1 MEIYENSE
9 NIYFEDHGSFDNE
22 EFDTFIEFN
31 NDENEDN
38 KEEIYSFDN
47 RKELFIE
54 KSNVGIN

>member
-9 NIYFEDHGSFDNE
+9 NIYFEDYGSFDNE
-22 EFDTFIEFN
+22 EFDIFIEFN